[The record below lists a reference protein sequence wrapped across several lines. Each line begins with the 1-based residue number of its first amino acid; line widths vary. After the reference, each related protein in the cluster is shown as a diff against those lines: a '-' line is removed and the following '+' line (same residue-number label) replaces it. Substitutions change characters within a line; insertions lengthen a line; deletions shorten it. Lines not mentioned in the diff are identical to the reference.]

1 MSRPLPLAAGDPK
14 AILNRLDSCCRGRS
28 NTRVWEAQIGGEQR
42 YTESEFA
49 LILRK
54 ALELQDRQGGI
65 DAGHGLSLREIQ
77 AIAAEIGLDPAL
89 IERAAS
95 LVPHTDEGRMVRLF
109 GGPSVYQMECVA
121 SGEIARED
129 MGKLVDAIRRVT
141 GHQGQVTEVLGSLEW
156 RTVGEVSQIL
166 VTVSPRD
173 GRTSVKILANRGGA
187 GVLTFLFPGL
197 AGLVSIGIAGAII
210 EPSTVPGVLSIV
222 VTALGGAFLTSRT
235 IWKATTS
242 RFRARLHELMG
253 SLSTT
258 VEHSLEA
265 PTEP

>member
-1 MSRPLPLAAGDPK
+1 MAGRLWRQAAQNDIASPDIDFGRESQP
-14 AILNRLDSCCRGRS
+14 RLE
-28 NTRVWEAQIGGEQR
+28 VKIGGEQR

-54 ALELQDRQGGI
+54 AIELQERERRI

-95 LVPHTDEGRMVRLF
+95 LVPRTTESKVVRLF
-109 GGPSVYQMECVA
+109 GGPSVYQMEYVA
-121 SGEIARED
+121 RGEIAKED
-129 MGKLVDAIRRVT
+129 MGKLVDAIRQAT
-141 GHQGQVTEVLGSLEW
+141 GQQGEVKEVLGSLEW
-156 RTVGEVSQIL
+156 KTVGEVSQIL
-166 VTVSPRD
+166 VTVSPRE
-173 GRTSVKILANRGGA
+173 GQTSIKILANRAGA
-187 GVLTFLFPGL
+187 GIMTFVFPGM

-210 EPSTVPGVLSIV
+210 EPSTVPGVLSIIV
-222 VTALGGAFLTSRT
+222 AAMGGAFLTSRS

-265 PTEP
+265 PKEP

>member
-1 MSRPLPLAAGDPK
+1 M
-14 AILNRLDSCCRGRS
+14 
-28 NTRVWEAQIGGEQR
+28 EAKIGGEQR
-42 YTESEFA
+42 YTESDFA

-54 ALELQDRQGGI
+54 AVELQESEGRI

-95 LVPHTDEGRMVRLF
+95 LVPRTDEGKMVRLF
-109 GGPSVYQMECVA
+109 GGPSVYQMEYVA
-121 SGEIARED
+121 QGEIAKED
-129 MGKLVDAIRRVT
+129 MGKLVDAIRRAT
-141 GHQGQVTEVLGSLEW
+141 GQQGEVNEVLGSLEW
-156 RTVGEVSQIL
+156 KTVGEVSQIL

-173 GRTSVKILANRGGA
+173 GQTSIKILANRAGA
-187 GVLTFLFPGL
+187 GLMTFVFPGM

-210 EPSTVPGVLSIV
+210 EPSTVPGVLSIIV
-222 VTALGGAFLTSRT
+222 AAMGGAFLTSRT

-242 RFRARLHELMG
+242 RFRARLRELMG
-253 SLSTT
+253 ALSTT

-265 PTEP
+265 PKEP